1 MIRLVGPGGAGK
13 STTGALLAKRLR
25 VPFVDLDQQF
35 KATVGNISKFIDTH
49 GYDAYAARNVSVYT
63 NVLVGATDQSGVLA
77 FSSGFMT
84 YREDIHQDYAGH
96 RRDIATDPSTFVLLP
111 SLEFES
117 CVAEIVRRQIGRPF
131 RRSVER
137 EEEVIRARFAVHRD
151 IPAKKVETMRPVAEV
166 VDELLVAIAAQQG
179 AAPDAAWRRDYDAT
193 RRG

>member
-131 RRSVER
+131 RRSGER

>member
-13 STTGALLAKRLR
+13 STTGALLAKRLG

-63 NVLVGATDQSGVLA
+63 NMLVGATDQRGVLA

-111 SLEFES
+111 TLEFES
-117 CVAEIVRRQIGRPF
+117 CIAEIVRRQIGRPF

-137 EEEVIRARFAVHRD
+137 EEQVIRARFAVHRD

-166 VDELLVAIAAQQG
+166 VDELLVAIAAQQS